1 MRIKQC
7 LSLAVILAFVLALLP
22 PQGSARALG
31 VSAARFGATCGDF
44 SLMVAVTGTTDD
56 GGGFDK
62 FRYLILDGNGKKLY
76 QEDAVRR
83 VGVTI
88 GSQVIS
94 MSYDND
100 GVDGPP
106 TANPIRLQILDLD
119 ANNNPT
125 ALLREETFNASCLPP
140 AAAPVTMT
148 ENFRPVP
155 FLKAFFIGE
164 TPLFRAPGREPI
176 DLRITAGKEHF
187 AFYRSPDSQWI
198 AIDVS
203 GEQLMWVPT
212 SVVSVELGRLGLPPR
227 RIDGSDPA
235 TGATVIPPTAIPG
248 AVIIAPIGQP
258 VGSALIT
265 TRLRLRSEPSLRA
278 PLITTIPR
286 NEVVFV
292 YGRNVAGTFI
302 RVEYRGLLGWV
313 STCCVNLIDTR
324 LDLLPRLE

>member
-1 MRIKQC
+1 MRKKQFV
-7 LSLAVILAFVLALLP
+7 SLAVIVAFVVALLT
-22 PQGSARALG
+22 PQGSAQALG
-31 VSAARFGATCGDF
+31 VSAVRFGATCSDF
-44 SLMVAVTGTTDD
+44 SLMVAITGTTDD
-56 GGGFDK
+56 GGGFDR
-62 FRYLILDGNGKKLY
+62 FRYLILDGTGKKLY
-76 QEDAVRR
+76 QEDAVRQ

-88 GSQVIS
+88 GSQVIN

-106 TANPIRLQILDLD
+106 TQNPIRLQILDLD
-119 ANNNPT
+119 GNGNPT
-125 ALLREETFNASCLPP
+125 TLLKDETFNASCLPP
-140 AAAPVTMT
+140 ASSPVTMT

-164 TPLFRAPGREPI
+164 TPLYIAPGRDPI
-176 DLRITAGKEHF
+176 DLRIVAGKEHF
-187 AFYRSPDSQWI
+187 AFYRSADSQWI

-203 GEQLMWVPT
+203 GQQLMWVPRA
-212 SVVSVELGRLGLPPR
+212 VVSVDINRLGLPPT

-235 TGATVIPPTAIPG
+235 TGATAIQPTASPL
-248 AVIIAPIGQP
+248 IITPLGQP
-258 VGSALIT
+258 FGSALVN

-278 PLITTIPR
+278 PLLTVIPR

-292 YGRNVAGTFI
+292 YGRNAAGTFI
-302 RVEYRGLLGWV
+302 RVQYNNLLGWV

>member
-1 MRIKQC
+1 MRIKQV
-7 LSLAVILAFVLALLP
+7 LSLTVIAALLLVTLP
-22 PQGSARALG
+22 PQGSAHAIS
-31 VSAARFGATCGDF
+31 VSAVRFGATCGDF
-44 SLMVAVTGTTDD
+44 SLMVAITGTNDD
-56 GGGFDK
+56 GGGFDR

-76 QEDAVRR
+76 QEDAVRQ

-88 GSQVIS
+88 GSQVIN

-106 TANPIRLQILDLD
+106 TANPIRLQIIDLD
-119 ANNNPT
+119 ANGNPT
-125 ALLREETFNASCLPP
+125 ALLKDETFNASCLPP
-140 AAAPVTMT
+140 AAAPVTIT
-148 ENFRPVP
+148 ENFRPAP

-164 TPLFRAPGREPI
+164 TQLFRAPGRDPM
-176 DLRITAGKEHF
+176 DLRIVPGKEHF

-203 GEQLMWVPT
+203 GQQLMWVPV
-212 SVVSVELGRLGLPPR
+212 SVVSVDIGRLGVPPR

-235 TGATVIPPTAIPG
+235 TAAALPQPT
-248 AVIIAPIGQP
+248 IAPSTGFPLLGQP
-258 VGSALIT
+258 FGTALVT

-286 NEVVFV
+286 NETVIV
-292 YGRNVAGTFI
+292 YARNTAGTFI
-302 RVEYRGLLGWV
+302 RVQYRDLVGWV
-313 STCCVNLIDTR
+313 STCCVSLIDTR